1 MEGVRM
7 ILKRRITEVE
17 VISEF
22 LKNEFYQ
29 KEYDRDREKFEHL
42 VLDPDLTDEAQNVVR
57 RALLYRRRGHMWR
70 ELPKDIVWY
79 ECEINEEDLK
89 RIRVFPR
96 AHWRRIS
103 NGSFLLSEIVK
114 RIRESAI
121 RKSEPALAKIQLLR
135 YRLQRDS
142 VNSAVLLI
150 GVDEE
155 QPLTILEG
163 NHRLAAAMLVSPR
176 LVHTGFRVLCG
187 LSLRMYESCWYDTNI
202 PNLWAYIKNRLH
214 NIIDKE
220 ADVERAL
227 TGDAGLA
234 APAPQA
240 AFAAE
245 AGSVQQETT
254 MKQAS

>member
-1 MEGVRM
+1 M
-7 ILKRRITEVE
+7 ILKRRITEAE
-17 VISEF
+17 VLAEF

-29 KEYDRDREKFEHL
+29 KEYDNDREKFENL
-42 VLDPDLTDEAQNVVR
+42 VLDPDLADENQNSIR

-70 ELPKDIVWY
+70 ELPKDTLWY
-79 ECEINEEDLK
+79 EAEIDADDLR

-96 AHWRRIS
+96 AYWRKIS

-114 RIRESAI
+114 RIRDASVAK
-121 RKSEPALAKIQLLR
+121 RDPALSKIQLLR

-176 LVHTGFRVLCG
+176 LVQTGFRVLCG
-187 LSLRMYESCWYDTNI
+187 LSSRMYESCWYDTNI
-202 PNLWAYIKNRLH
+202 PNLWTYLKNRLN
-214 NIIDKE
+214 NIVDKE
-220 ADVERAL
+220 ADVEQAL
-227 TGDAGLA
+227 VNASETGPAIPFAGEVA
-234 APAPQA
+234 KAQKV
-240 AFAAE
+240 E
-245 AGSVQQETT
+245 V
-254 MKQAS
+254 K

>member
-1 MEGVRM
+1 M
-7 ILKRRITEVE
+7 ILKRRITEAE

-29 KEYDRDREKFEHL
+29 KEYDRDREEFESI
-42 VLDPDLTDEAQNVVR
+42 VLDPDLTDETQNAIR

-70 ELPKDIVWY
+70 ELPKDTVWY
-79 ECEINEEDLK
+79 EAEVDSEDLR

-121 RKSEPALAKIQLLR
+121 GKGDPAFSKIQLLR

-155 QPLTILEG
+155 QPFTILEG

-176 LVHTGFRVLCG
+176 LVETGFRILCG
-187 LSLRMYESCWYDTNI
+187 LSPRMYESCWYDTNI
-202 PNLWAYIKNRLH
+202 PNLWTYLKNRLN
-214 NIIDKE
+214 NIVDKE
-220 ADVERAL
+220 ADIQSALNAQLDSNPENAFPGEMAKAQKVEA
-227 TGDAGLA
+227 
-234 APAPQA
+234 
-240 AFAAE
+240 
-245 AGSVQQETT
+245 
-254 MKQAS
+254 K

>member
-1 MEGVRM
+1 M
-7 ILKRRITEVE
+7 ILKRRITEAE
-17 VISEF
+17 VIAEF
-22 LKNEFYQ
+22 LRNEFYQ
-29 KEYDRDREKFEHL
+29 KEYDKDREEFENL
-42 VLDPDLTDEAQNVVR
+42 VLDPDLADEAQNAIR

-70 ELPKDIVWY
+70 ELPKDTVWH
-79 ECEINEEDLK
+79 EVEIDAEDLK

-96 AHWRRIS
+96 AHWRKIS

-114 RIRESAI
+114 RIRDSSVA
-121 RKSEPALAKIQLLR
+121 KTDPAFSKIQLLR

-187 LSLRMYESCWYDTNI
+187 LSPHMYESCWYDTNI
-202 PNLWAYIKNRLH
+202 PNLWNYLKNRL
-214 NIIDKE
+214 NNLVDKE
-220 ADVERAL
+220 ADVQRVLGNGSE
-227 TGDAGLA
+227 A
-234 APAPQA
+234 APAS
-240 AFAAE
+240 AFASEMAKAHKVE
-245 AGSVQQETT
+245 A
-254 MKQAS
+254 K

>member
-1 MEGVRM
+1 M
-7 ILKRRITEVE
+7 ILNRRITEVE
-17 VISEF
+17 VVSEF

-29 KEYDRDREKFEHL
+29 REYDRDREEFEHI
-42 VLDPDLTDEAQNVVR
+42 VLDPDLTDETQNAVR

-70 ELPKDIVWY
+70 ELPKDTLWY
-79 ECEINEEDLK
+79 ECEISEEDLK

-121 RKSEPALAKIQLLR
+121 SRSEPALAKIHLLR

-142 VNSAVLLI
+142 LNSAVLLI
-150 GVDEE
+150 GVDAE

-187 LSLRMYESCWYDTNI
+187 LSPRMYESCWYDTNI
-202 PNLWAYIKNRLH
+202 PNLWAYLKNRLRTVF
-214 NIIDKE
+214 IDRE
-220 ADVERAL
+220 ADVQRAL
-227 TGDAGLA
+227 ASAGVQ
-234 APAPQA
+234 APAVNT
-240 AFAAE
+240 AFAGE
-245 AGSVQQETT
+245 AGSVQSQETS
-254 MKQAS
+254 MKHAS

>member
-1 MEGVRM
+1 M
-7 ILKRRITEVE
+7 ILKRRITEAE
-17 VISEF
+17 VIAEF

-29 KEYDRDREKFEHL
+29 KEYDRDREEFESI
-42 VLDPDLTDEAQNVVR
+42 VLDPDLADEGQNSIR

-70 ELPKDIVWY
+70 ELPKDTIWH
-79 ECEINEEDLK
+79 EAEIDAGDLK

-96 AHWRRIS
+96 AHWRKIS

-121 RKSEPALAKIQLLR
+121 TKSDPAFSKIQLLR

-163 NHRLAAAMLVSPR
+163 NHRLAAAMLVSPH
-176 LVHTGFRVLCG
+176 LVHTGFRMLCG
-187 LSLRMYESCWYDTNI
+187 LSPRMYESCWYDTNI
-202 PNLWAYIKNRLH
+202 PNLWTYLKNRLT
-214 NIIDKE
+214 NLVDKE
-220 ADVERAL
+220 ADVQRVLNVGSDE
-227 TGDAGLA
+227 T
-234 APAPQA
+234 PQN
-240 AFAAE
+240 AFSTEIVKA
-245 AGSVQQETT
+245 QKLQT
-254 MKQAS
+254 K

>member
-1 MEGVRM
+1 M

-29 KEYDRDREKFEHL
+29 REYDRDREEFEHV
-42 VLDPDLTDEAQNVVR
+42 VLDPDLTDGAQNAVR

-70 ELPKDIVWY
+70 ELPKDTLWY

-96 AHWRRIS
+96 AHWRKIS

-121 RKSEPALAKIQLLR
+121 SRSEPALAKIHLLR

-150 GVDEE
+150 GVDAE

-187 LSLRMYESCWYDTNI
+187 LSPRMYESCWYDTNI
-202 PNLWAYIKNRLH
+202 PNLWAYLKNRLKTVF
-214 NIIDKE
+214 IDRE
-220 ADVERAL
+220 ADVQRAL
-227 TGDAGLA
+227 ASAGVE
-234 APAPQA
+234 APAVNT
-240 AFAAE
+240 AFAGE
-245 AGSVQQETT
+245 AGSVQPQETS
-254 MKQAS
+254 MKHAS

>member
-1 MEGVRM
+1 MKIR
-7 ILKRRITEVE
+7 RRITEAE
-17 VISEF
+17 VLAEF

-29 KEYDRDREKFEHL
+29 KEYDSDREKYESI
-42 VLDPDLTDEAQNVVR
+42 VLDPDLADEAQNAVR

-70 ELPKDIVWY
+70 ELPKDTVWY
-79 ECEINEEDLK
+79 ETEIDAEDLK

-96 AHWRRIS
+96 AHWRKIS

-121 RKSEPALAKIQLLR
+121 GTSDPAFSKIQLLR

-176 LVHTGFRVLCG
+176 LVHTGFRMLVG
-187 LSLRMYESCWYDTNI
+187 LSPRMYESCWYDTNI
-202 PNLWAYIKNRLH
+202 PNLWTYLKNRLR
-214 NIIDKE
+214 NLVDKE
-220 ADVERAL
+220 ADVDRAL
-227 TGDAGLA
+227 VA
-234 APAPQA
+234 AADIHSAPDLS
-240 AFAAE
+240 AE
-245 AGSVQQETT
+245 PVKAQNMKGS
-254 MKQAS
+254 M